1 MNFTALIEYGR
12 DLGFELVSYERQTAF
27 LTRMGLIERIAAEH
41 KASESLDDLKERL
54 TVKNL
59 FVPGGVSDSFRVLIQ
74 LRKSGAHRPTD
85 AC

>member
-41 KASESLDDLKERL
+41 DASDSLDLKERL
-54 TVKNL
+54 AVKNL

-74 LRKSGAHRPTD
+74 RR
-85 AC
+85 